1 MPLAP
6 KAMKIGKYQI
16 SRRLSSVCMCVCASF
31 VWRGREWTPLRSTIL
46 TLFLTHFIS
55 LPGTHTHRRKYT
67 HYWTH
72 THTQCNLQRGPATF
86 CGINWRRGFYH
97 KAISYYVDAF
107 YAFPALVSPVVVVV
121 RVLWPRRFIIKRPRH
136 LHLDQTDGSVI
147 NYVNTSRKAFIFIC
161 GRRLR
166 LLDGQTIY
174 NQKPQKK
181 MICFYNH
188 ELYRRLDT

>member
-107 YAFPALVSPVVVVV
+107 YAFPALVSPSCCCCQSFMAPA
-121 RVLWPRRFIIKRPRH
+121 LYHKASKAFALRP
-136 LHLDQTDGSVI
+136 DQTRPTAQS
-147 NYVNTSRKAFIFIC
+147 
-161 GRRLR
+161 
-166 LLDGQTIY
+166 
-174 NQKPQKK
+174 
-181 MICFYNH
+181 
-188 ELYRRLDT
+188 